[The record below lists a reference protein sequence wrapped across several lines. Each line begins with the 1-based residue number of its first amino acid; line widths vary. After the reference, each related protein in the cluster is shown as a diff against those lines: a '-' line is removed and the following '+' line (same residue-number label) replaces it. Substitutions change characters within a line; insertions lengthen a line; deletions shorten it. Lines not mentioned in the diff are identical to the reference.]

1 VAPRYSSCTSVGT
14 LMAGATWPSIFSAG
28 DETMEMLDRLHAT
41 TRARR
46 EQHRASLDAVVA
58 GLNGSVV
65 DSDEPVLSRRGR
77 ENVDR
82 RGDTPD
88 PLPFVALPQRATH
101 GGYYGPK
108 VRDKLTREALAK
120 RGW

>member
-1 VAPRYSSCTSVGT
+1 
-14 LMAGATWPSIFSAG
+14 MAGGTWPSIFSVG
-28 DETMEMLDRLHAT
+28 DETVEMLDRLHAT

-58 GLNGSVV
+58 GLNGNVA
-65 DSDEPVLSRRGR
+65 DTDEPVLPRREREDVGR
-77 ENVDR
+77 R
-82 RGDTPD
+82 SATPD
-88 PLPFVALPQRATH
+88 PLPFVALPQRTTH

-108 VRDKLTREALAK
+108 VRDKLTREALGK